1 LPIRKRR
8 DTEEKPRSRRDD
20 DEDEDRYAPRD
31 EDEDR
36 GRRRR
41 PRDEDD
47 DDEER
52 PARRRTRA
60 RDEDDEDEDDRPRR
74 SRVRDDDDEDD
85 EEDRPRRRRRSVRP
99 RDDDDED
106 EDDEPKR
113 GGLRRRSSRDDDE
126 EDDDRPARRRHRE
139 DDEEDDDRPRS
150 SRGSKD
156 IAPAAVKKGWD
167 GAREVADSTSSFAN
181 QLKLKEGEPQVIRFL
196 EDEPYAAYKVHW
208 LQRKGKRSFTCIDN
222 PERDVKCPL
231 CDLGDRARA
240 MYAFNVA
247 VLDPDKKP
255 SVVSWDIGIRLFNQ
269 IEKKHKDPKIGPI
282 TAPYFAVT
290 RTGKNTQAVTV
301 LEAIKDR
308 DLLDDWDI
316 EPLSKSELRSLKGKL
331 YDRSIVEVQTRKA
344 LKEIAAEQST
354 YEEDDDED

>member
-60 RDEDDEDEDDRPRR
+60 RD
-74 SRVRDDDDEDD
+74 DEDD
-85 EEDRPRRRRRSVRP
+85 EEDRPRRRRSVRP
-99 RDDDDED
+99 RDDD

-139 DDEEDDDRPRS
+139 DDDDDEDRPRS

-156 IAPAAVKKGWD
+156 TAPAAVKKGWD

-208 LQRKGKRSFTCIDN
+208 LHRKGKRSFTCIDN

-331 YDRSIVEVQTRKA
+331 YDRSIVEVQPRKA

-354 YEEDDDED
+354 YDEDDDED